1 MKGQTKVVS
10 AMAAPSTEGL
20 TYAAPSEVG
29 LDSAY
34 IHHRVD
40 SIMTNAIKLQA
51 FPGAQVLVAKNG
63 KIIFH
68 KAYGHHS
75 YDSIQP
81 SALDDLYDLA
91 SVTKI
96 AASMPALMTLVE
108 THKLNLDRPL
118 SIYWKRWKGKK

>member
-1 MKGQTKVVS
+1 MKIKFLILIGIILIAQDMKGQAKVVS
-10 AMAAPSTEGL
+10 DPQAPSTEGL

-40 SIMTNAIKLQA
+40 SIMTNAIKQQA

-68 KAYGHHS
+68 KAYGHHT
-75 YDSIQP
+75 YDSYTTFGLGR
-81 SALDDLYDLA
+81 SL
-91 SVTKI
+91 
-96 AASMPALMTLVE
+96 
-108 THKLNLDRPL
+108 
-118 SIYWKRWKGKK
+118 